1 MNHTKIVAGKTETY
15 NRKFRRAI
23 AAIERERKQPR
34 SAKRCFAKLSNLIG
48 GKRMPGHE
56 ALVTAFFAE
65 L

>member
-1 MNHTKIVAGKTETY
+1 MNHPKIVAGKPETY
-15 NRKFRRAI
+15 NRRFRRAI
-23 AAIERERKQPR
+23 AAIQQERKQPR
-34 SAKRCFAKLSNLIG
+34 SGKRCFAKLSELIG